1 MISHTRKGIDE
12 KTASLDSFWRAVQA
26 FLPLSFFCNSLLAE
40 LWKLSSHWLKVSPS
54 YQQTKHQCVVTVIFT
69 LNPKHSTAPVTK
81 KKSNSIPAQK
91 GKQCWWTRQ
100 FLASHLCLGRDF
112 WDVRHKP
119 LYVCTLQYK
128 QPCLY
133 WYIYPLFMHWCV
145 NWKQKEILQVIHLN
159 LSCSA
164 CRSCAASVFLREVNV
179 CR

>member
-12 KTASLDSFWRAVQA
+12 KTASLDSFWRVVQA
-26 FLPLSFFCNSLLAE
+26 FLPPSFFCNSLLAE

-54 YQQTKHQCVVTVIFT
+54 YQQTKHQCVVTVIFI
-69 LNPKHSTAPVTK
+69 LNPKQSTAPVTK

-119 LYVCTLQYK
+119 LYVCTLKYK
-128 QPCLY
+128 QPCIC
-133 WYIYPLFMHWCV
+133 WYIYPLFTHLMCHLETKRNPSGHSSESQLLSLQKLCCINVPEGGECV
-145 NWKQKEILQVIHLN
+145 
-159 LSCSA
+159 
-164 CRSCAASVFLREVNV
+164 
-179 CR
+179 